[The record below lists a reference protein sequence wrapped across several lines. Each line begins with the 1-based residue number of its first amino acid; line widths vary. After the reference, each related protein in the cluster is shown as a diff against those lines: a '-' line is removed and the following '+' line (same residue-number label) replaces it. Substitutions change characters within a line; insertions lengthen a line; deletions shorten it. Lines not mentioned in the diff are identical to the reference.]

1 VLGVFGEHIAD
12 AVFLK
17 RGPQSAL
24 MEFFPP
30 NVFNRDWET
39 VVQSMGIRY
48 VAWQGN
54 QLRFTRFSPFLRTV
68 LTGFAHRKYSGEN
81 LPAVT
86 RAATYEDF
94 ALDAQAVVRGI
105 SEELN
110 RGA

>member
-1 VLGVFGEHIAD
+1 MR
-12 AVFLK
+12 
-17 RGPQSAL
+17 RGPQSTL

-54 QLRFTRFSPFLRTV
+54 QLRFTPSSLPLQGR
-68 LTGFAHRKYSGEN
+68 AHSRGSLCANRKYFGEN
-81 LPAVT
+81 LPGVT
-86 RAATYEDF
+86 LTATYEDF
-94 ALDAQAVVRGI
+94 ALDAQAVVRAI
-105 SEELN
+105 SEELD